1 MECINNRQSAALNL
15 TNEQLQVILTG
26 KFGDGCLSTPKTCV
40 NNSMY
45 SSNCIYEEYVDFKS
59 KLLGDL
65 FSKKSYVDRNGYSKK
80 PIWQFHTHVSPE
92 ITKVRNMDIET
103 ALNLVDELGLAMW
116 FYDDGSLHKRDL
128 FYNLNT
134 QAFSEKIQRDLFVPF
149 FEKLDIIAKP
159 TIERKKDGREFW
171 YLRVGR
177 YDGAYKITQIMNKY
191 PVNCYN
197 YKVWSPETIQNWS
210 KLQEQLKS
218 IDNPTT
224 RKKSMILKKIER
236 GEL

>member
-1 MECINNRQSAALNL
+1 
-15 TNEQLQVILTG
+15 
-26 KFGDGCLSTPKTCV
+26 
-40 NNSMY
+40 
-45 SSNCIYEEYVDFKS
+45 
-59 KLLGDL
+59 
-65 FSKKSYVDRNGYSKK
+65 
-80 PIWQFHTHVSPE
+80 
-92 ITKVRNMDIET
+92 MDIET

-134 QAFSEKIQRDLFVPF
+134 QAFSEEIQRDLFVPF